1 MNIEKTHRGVTIV
14 FDPELRTLLNDFM
27 SSREYGMESAKDG
40 LDAFHKLAKNYYDMI
55 ITDMQMPGLGGVD
68 QVTRLKRIQPWARVV
83 VITTR
88 KISRKERQIIE
99 SEADVFI
106 EKPFKVSQLT
116 TLIQGIFPPAE
127 KKHPQPD
134 KSGPCVSCPVAL
146 PNMEKG

>member
-27 SSREYGMESAKDG
+27 SSHEYGMESAKDG

-68 QVTRLKRIQPWARVV
+68 LVPRLKRIQPWARVV

-99 SEADVFI
+99 SAADVCI
-106 EKPFKVSQLT
+106 EKPFEVRQLT
-116 TLIQGIFPPAE
+116 NVIQGIFPPAE
-127 KKHPQPD
+127 KRQPQPNER
-134 KSGPCVSCPVAL
+134 GPCVSCPVAL